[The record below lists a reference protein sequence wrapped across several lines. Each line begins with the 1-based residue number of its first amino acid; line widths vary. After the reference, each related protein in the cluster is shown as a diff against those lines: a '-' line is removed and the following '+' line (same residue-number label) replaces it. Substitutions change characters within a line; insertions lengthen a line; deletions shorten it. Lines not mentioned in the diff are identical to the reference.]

1 MILLWFTRF
10 RKRCKLV
17 VHHFLCE
24 WPFTVGIFFSPL
36 SPFIILPLKST
47 FLWKLFTQ
55 HSRLFW
61 FHYWTISKP
70 FFFRRYLFS
79 FCLQK
84 NICTCTHFMWLRAS
98 VYAQSLSCV
107 QLFCS
112 LMDCSLPVS
121 SLHGFIPA
129 SVQFSHSVM
138 SDSLRPHELQHAR
151 PPCPSPTPGVYPNS
165 CPSSQWCHPAISSSA
180 VPFSS
185 CPQSLPASRSFPISQ
200 LFAWCGQTIGVSASA
215 SVFQWTPRTDLF

>member
-129 SVQFSHSVM
+129 SVQFSSVTQSYPTLCDPMNHSTPGFPVHHQLVEFIQTHVHRV
-138 SDSLRPHELQHAR
+138 SDAIQPSHPL
-151 PPCPSPTPGVYPNS
+151 PSPSPPAPN
-165 CPSSQWCHPAISSSA
+165 PSQHHG
-180 VPFSS
+180 
-185 CPQSLPASRSFPISQ
+185 
-200 LFAWCGQTIGVSASA
+200 LFQ
-215 SVFQWTPRTDLF
+215 

>member
-1 MILLWFTRF
+1 MILLWFTWF
-10 RKRCKLV
+10 RKRRKLV
-17 VHHFLCE
+17 VHHYLCE
-24 WPFTVGIFFSPL
+24 WPFIVGIFFSPL

-84 NICTCTHFMWLRAS
+84 NICTCTHFMWSRAC

-107 QLFCS
+107 QLFCN

-129 SVQFSHSVM
+129 SVQFSSVTQSYPTLCDPMNHSTPGFPVHHQLVEFTQTHVHRV
-138 SDSLRPHELQHAR
+138 SDAIQPSHPL
-151 PPCPSPTPGVYPNS
+151 PSPSPPATN
-165 CPSSQWCHPAISSSA
+165 PSQH
-180 VPFSS
+180 
-185 CPQSLPASRSFPISQ
+185 QG
-200 LFAWCGQTIGVSASA
+200 LFQ
-215 SVFQWTPRTDLF
+215 

>member
-36 SPFIILPLKST
+36 SPFIFLPLKST

-98 VYAQSLSCV
+98 VYSQSLSCV
-107 QLFCS
+107 QLFCI

-129 SVQFSHSVM
+129 SVQFSSVTQSYPTLCDPMNHSTPGFPVHHQLVEFIQTHVHRV
-138 SDSLRPHELQHAR
+138 SDAIQPSHPLLS
-151 PPCPSPTPGVYPNS
+151 PSPPAPN
-165 CPSSQWCHPAISSSA
+165 PSQHHG
-180 VPFSS
+180 
-185 CPQSLPASRSFPISQ
+185 
-200 LFAWCGQTIGVSASA
+200 LFQ
-215 SVFQWTPRTDLF
+215 